1 MSIRRSRRIR
11 TATVLAAITAATL
24 TAAGSATASPV
35 ATADGSPVAAAPAD
49 PTGPDDSLPD
59 VSADAGGWPAELKE
73 HTRLFVNPYR
83 SYTVQIRD
91 GEPTLVLST
100 GFDSCYFMTQHGEQ
114 RYPC

>member
-1 MSIRRSRRIR
+1 MSVRTR
-11 TATVLAAITAATL
+11 TATVLTALTAATL
-24 TAAGSATASPV
+24 TAAGTA
-35 ATADGSPVAAAPAD
+35 AAAPLATGD
-49 PTGPDDSLPD
+49 GSTIAAEPTEPAGSDSLPD

-100 GFDSCYFMTQHGEQ
+100 GFDSCYFMTQHGVQ
-114 RYPC
+114 HYPC